1 MNLPSVASLSYA
13 IQMDYRW
20 SFMSSERTDVAT
32 LLENVAVQLSG
43 CQRVLVAY
51 SGGLDSSV
59 LLHMLY
65 QLMQQRS
72 DIVVRAAYVHHGLS
86 THAERW
92 AQHCMHTCQQW
103 DIPCSVLPVTV
114 DARERGVE
122 AAAREARYQA
132 LRQHLLPEE
141 VLLTAQHLDDQ
152 SETFLLALKRGSG
165 PAGLSAMGATGQLG
179 ANRLLRPLL
188 GVARAQLEDYAH
200 HYRLTWV
207 EDESNCDARYDRN
220 FLRLQILPQ
229 LKQRWPSFSEAVA
242 RSARL
247 CAEQEQLLDELLAP
261 LLQSACDAKGALAID
276 ALLPQSEPH
285 RFALLRRW
293 LRVHEVAMPSR
304 EQLLHLWQDVA
315 LSRQDA
321 EPLLQLGTVQIRR
334 FRQRLYCVAECVNVV
349 DLVLPW
355 QLEQGKLMLPH
366 RLGYLSLDEQGMR
379 IRRPRPDEQV
389 SVGFGLKGKLHI
401 VGRSGGRSAKK
412 LWQEYAI
419 PPWMR
424 EQIPI
429 MYYNEYPIAAV
440 GVFVMREG
448 EAHDDTAAW
457 QVAWSM
463 A

>member
-1 MNLPSVASLSYA
+1 
-13 IQMDYRW
+13 MDYRW
-20 SFMSSERTDVAT
+20 SFMSSERINVAT

-86 THAERW
+86 THAEHW

-188 GVARAQLEDYAH
+188 GVARAQLEDYAC

-220 FLRLQILPQ
+220 FLRLQVLPQ
-229 LKQRWPSFSEAVA
+229 LKQRWPSFSEVVA

-247 CAEQEQLLDELLAP
+247 CAEQEQLLDELLAL
-261 LLQSACDAKGALAID
+261 LLQSACDEKGALAID
-276 ALLPQSEPH
+276 ALLPLSEPH

-334 FRQRLYCVAECVNVV
+334 FRQHLYCVAECVNVV

-355 QLEQGKLMLPH
+355 QPEQGKLMLPH

-429 MYYNEYPIAAV
+429 LYYNEYPIAAV

-448 EAHDDTAAW
+448 ESSAKDTAW
-457 QVAWSM
+457 QIVWRM
-463 A
+463 T

>member
-1 MNLPSVASLSYA
+1 
-13 IQMDYRW
+13 
-20 SFMSSERTDVAT
+20 MSSERIDVAA
-32 LLENVAVQLSG
+32 LLENVARQLSG

-86 THAERW
+86 IHAERW
-92 AQHCMHTCQQW
+92 AQHCMHICQQW
-103 DIPCSVLPVTV
+103 HIPCAVLPVTV
-114 DARERGVE
+114 DARERGIE

-188 GVARAQLEDYAH
+188 GVSRAQLEDYAR

-207 EDESNCDARYDRN
+207 EDESNGDARYDRN
-220 FLRLQILPQ
+220 FLRLQVLPQ
-229 LKQRWPSFSEAVA
+229 LKQRWPSFPEAVA

-247 CAEQEQLLDELLAP
+247 CAEQEQLLDELLAAS
-261 LLQSACDAKGALAID
+261 LESACDVEGALAID
-276 ALLPQSEPH
+276 ALLPLSEPH

-293 LRVHEVAMPSR
+293 LKVHDVAMPSR

-321 EPLLQLGTVQIRR
+321 EPLLQLGTIQIRR
-334 FRQRLYCVAECVNVV
+334 FRQRLYCIAACVNVV
-349 DLVLPW
+349 GLVLPW
-355 QLEQGKLMLPH
+355 QPEQGALTLPH
-366 RLGYLSLDEQGMR
+366 RLGSLSLGEQGMR
-379 IRRPRPDEQV
+379 IRRPHPDEQV
-389 SVGFGLKGKLHI
+389 SVRFGLKGKQHI

-419 PPWMR
+419 PPWKR
-424 EQIPI
+424 EHVPI
-429 MYYNEYPIAAV
+429 LYYNEHPIAAI

-448 EAHDDTAAW
+448 ETTADNTAW
-457 QVAWSM
+457 QIVWRM

>member
-1 MNLPSVASLSYA
+1 
-13 IQMDYRW
+13 
-20 SFMSSERTDVAT
+20 MSSERTDVAT
-32 LLENVAVQLSG
+32 LLKNVAVQLAG

-72 DIVVRAAYVHHGLS
+72 DLVVRAAYVHHGLS
-86 THAERW
+86 AQADRW

-103 DIPCSVLPVTV
+103 DIPCAVLPVTV

-122 AAAREARYQA
+122 AAAREVRYQA
-132 LRQHLLPEE
+132 LRQHLLPDE

-165 PAGLSAMGATGQLG
+165 PAGLSAMGATGLLG
-179 ANRLLRPLL
+179 TNPLLRPLL
-188 GVARAQLEDYAH
+188 GVARARLDDYAH
-200 HYRLTWV
+200 HYRLAWV
-207 EDESNCDARYDRN
+207 EDESNGDARYDRN
-220 FLRLQILPQ
+220 FLRLQVLPQ
-229 LKQRWPSFSEAVA
+229 LKQRWPSFPEAVA

-247 CAEQEQLLDELLAP
+247 CAEQEQLLDELLAAS
-261 LLQSACDAKGALAID
+261 LQLACDTEGALAID
-276 ALLPQSEPH
+276 ALIPLSEPH

-293 LRVHEVAMPSR
+293 LRAHEVTMPSR

-321 EPLLQLGTVQIRR
+321 EPLLQLGSVQIRR
-334 FRQRLYCVAECVNVV
+334 FRQRLYCVAPCANVAS
-349 DLVLPW
+349 LVLPW
-355 QLEQGKLMLPH
+355 HPEQGALTLPH
-366 RLGYLSLDEQGMR
+366 RLGFLSLAEQGMR
-379 IRRPRPDEQV
+379 IRRPHPDEQV
-389 SVGFGLKGKLHI
+389 SVRFGLKGTLHI

-419 PPWMR
+419 PPWKR

-429 MYYNEYPIAAV
+429 VYYNQQPIAAV

-448 EAHDDTAAW
+448 DTSANDTAW
-457 QVAWSM
+457 QIVWRM
-463 A
+463 T

>member
-1 MNLPSVASLSYA
+1 
-13 IQMDYRW
+13 
-20 SFMSSERTDVAT
+20 MSSERIDVAA
-32 LLENVAVQLSG
+32 LLENVARQLSG

-86 THAERW
+86 IHAERW
-92 AQHCMHTCQQW
+92 AQHCMHICQQW
-103 DIPCSVLPVTV
+103 HIPCAVLPVTV
-114 DARERGVE
+114 DARERGIE

-188 GVARAQLEDYAH
+188 GVSRAQLEDYAR

-207 EDESNCDARYDRN
+207 EDESNGDARYDRN
-220 FLRLQILPQ
+220 FLRLQVLPQ
-229 LKQRWPSFSEAVA
+229 LKQRWPSFPEAVA

-247 CAEQEQLLDELLAP
+247 CAEQEQLLDELLAAS
-261 LLQSACDAKGALAID
+261 LESACDVEGALAID
-276 ALLPQSEPH
+276 ALLLLSEPH

-293 LRVHEVAMPSR
+293 LKVHDVAMPSR

-321 EPLLQLGTVQIRR
+321 EPLLQLGTIQIRR
-334 FRQRLYCVAECVNVV
+334 FRQRLYCIAACVNVV
-349 DLVLPW
+349 GLVLPW
-355 QLEQGKLMLPH
+355 QPEQGALTLPH
-366 RLGYLSLDEQGMR
+366 RLGSLSLGEQGMR
-379 IRRPRPDEQV
+379 IRRPHPDEQV
-389 SVGFGLKGKLHI
+389 SVRFGLKGKQHI

-419 PPWMR
+419 PPWKR
-424 EQIPI
+424 EHVPI
-429 MYYNEYPIAAV
+429 LYYNEHPIAAI

-448 EAHDDTAAW
+448 ETTADNTAW
-457 QVAWSM
+457 QIVWRM

>member
-1 MNLPSVASLSYA
+1 
-13 IQMDYRW
+13 
-20 SFMSSERTDVAT
+20 MSSEQINVAT

-86 THAERW
+86 THAEHW

-103 DIPCSVLPVTV
+103 DILCSVLPVTV

-188 GVARAQLEDYAH
+188 GVARAQLEDYAC
-200 HYRLTWV
+200 HYRLAWV

-220 FLRLQILPQ
+220 FLRLQVLPQ

-247 CAEQEQLLDELLAP
+247 CVEQEQLLDEVLAP
-261 LLQSACDAKGALAID
+261 LLQLACDEEGALAID
-276 ALLPQSEPH
+276 ALRPLSELH

-315 LSRQDA
+315 LSRQDT

-334 FRQRLYCVAECVNVV
+334 FRQHLYCVAECVNFV

-355 QLEQGKLMLPH
+355 QPEQGKLMLPH

-429 MYYNEYPIAAV
+429 LYYNEYPIAAV

-448 EAHDDTAAW
+448 ELSAKDTAW
-457 QVAWSM
+457 QIVWRM
-463 A
+463 T

>member
-1 MNLPSVASLSYA
+1 
-13 IQMDYRW
+13 
-20 SFMSSERTDVAT
+20 MSSERTGVAA
-32 LLENVAVQLSG
+32 LLENVAEQLSG

-65 QLMQQRS
+65 QLMQRRS

-86 THAERW
+86 TQADRW
-92 AQHCMHTCQQW
+92 AQHCMQSSQQW
-103 DIPCSVLPVTV
+103 GIPCVVLPVTV

-179 ANRLLRPLL
+179 ANHLLRPLL

-207 EDESNCDARYDRN
+207 EDESNGDARYDRN
-220 FLRLQILPQ
+220 FLRLQVLPQ
-229 LKQRWPSFSEAVA
+229 LKQRWPSFPDAVA

-247 CAEQEQLLDELLAP
+247 CAEQEQLLDELLAAS
-261 LLQSACDAKGALAID
+261 LQSACDAQGALAID
-276 ALLPQSEPH
+276 ALLPLSEPH

-293 LRVHEVAMPSR
+293 LRVHDVVMPSR

-321 EPLLQLGTVQIRR
+321 EPLLQWGTVQIRR
-334 FRQRLYCVAECVNVV
+334 FRQRLYCIAEYASVV
-349 DLVLPW
+349 GLMLPW
-355 QLEQGKLMLPH
+355 QPEQGMLTLPH
-366 RLGYLSLDEQGMR
+366 RLGYLSLADQGMR
-379 IRRPRPDEQV
+379 IRRPHPDEHV
-389 SVGFGLKGKLHI
+389 SVRFGLKGKLHI

-429 MYYNEYPIAAV
+429 LYYNEHPIAAV
-440 GVFVMREG
+440 GVFVMCEG
-448 EAHDDTAAW
+448 EAHDDTTAW
-457 QVAWSM
+457 QVVWSM